1 MDIRKFKSVIMMM
14 IKGQVSKV
22 YERPICEKCVEA
34 IYSEVCEA
42 LPFLVLTKIV
52 EHAHEAHDLD
62 SLKQA
67 LAS

>member
-1 MDIRKFKSVIMMM
+1 MDVRKFKHVVMVM
-14 IKGQVSKV
+14 ITGRVSKV

-52 EHAHEAHDLD
+52 EHAHKEHDLD
-62 SLKQA
+62 PLKQNHD
-67 LAS
+67 